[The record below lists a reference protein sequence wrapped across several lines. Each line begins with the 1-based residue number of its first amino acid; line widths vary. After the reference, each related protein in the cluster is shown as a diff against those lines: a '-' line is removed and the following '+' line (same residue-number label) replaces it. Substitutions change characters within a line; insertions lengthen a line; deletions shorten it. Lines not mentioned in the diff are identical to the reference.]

1 MAHTMAGHGGASPR
15 LGQNKLHYLKH
26 NIVQLPPVHGVLR
39 HWRFEVAYLIGQA
52 MLAILLYGL
61 LLLVI

>member
-1 MAHTMAGHGGASPR
+1 MALTMASHGGASPR

-26 NIVQLPPVHGVLR
+26 NIVQPPPVRAVPR
-39 HWRFEVAYLIGQA
+39 RWRFEVAYLIGQVL
-52 MLAILLYGL
+52 LAVLLYGL